1 MRRLL
6 AFHLL
11 LDMPI
16 NTSISYITNHIYT
29 HTHILYNINSFGF
42 RLIFSIFSF
51 AVTKFV
57 RIGIADKNDSP
68 PYFDRFLYE
77 TEIDENAELQSTVLT
92 VNAKDHNEC
101 E

>member
-1 MRRLL
+1 MLL
-6 AFHLL
+6 
-11 LDMPI
+11 I
-16 NTSISYITNHIYT
+16 GISNTKRIAAYNLYLYIKY
-29 HTHILYNINSFGF
+29 LYHGLSSF
-42 RLIFSIFSF
+42 FSF

-77 TEIDENAELQSTVLT
+77 TEIDESADLQSTVLT

>member
-1 MRRLL
+1 MLL
-6 AFHLL
+6 
-11 LDMPI
+11 I
-16 NTSISYITNHIYT
+16 GISYTKSMQPSNLFIQYEY
-29 HTHILYNINSFGF
+29 LYHGWLSF
-42 RLIFSIFSF
+42 SFSF

-77 TEIDENAELQSTVLT
+77 TEIDENADLQSTVLT

>member
-1 MRRLL
+1 
-6 AFHLL
+6 
-11 LDMPI
+11 MPI

-29 HTHILYNINSFGF
+29 HTHIYIVQYKFLWLPLDFLYF
-42 RLIFSIFSF
+42 FSF

>member
-1 MRRLL
+1 ML
-6 AFHLL
+6 
-11 LDMPI
+11 
-16 NTSISYITNHIYT
+16 
-29 HTHILYNINSFGF
+29 
-42 RLIFSIFSF
+42 
-51 AVTKFV
+51 TKFV

-77 TEIDENAELQSTVLT
+77 TEIDENADLQSTVLT

>member
-1 MRRLL
+1 MCCLSWPSLDFSLCLFYFYFL
-6 AFHLL
+6 AL
-11 LDMPI
+11 
-16 NTSISYITNHIYT
+16 
-29 HTHILYNINSFGF
+29 
-42 RLIFSIFSF
+42 F

-77 TEIDENAELQSTVLT
+77 TEIDENADLQSTVLT

>member
-1 MRRLL
+1 MCIFLW
-6 AFHLL
+6 FL
-11 LDMPI
+11 LD
-16 NTSISYITNHIYT
+16 
-29 HTHILYNINSFGF
+29 
-42 RLIFSIFSF
+42 FSFSF

-77 TEIDENAELQSTVLT
+77 TEIDENADLQSTVLT

-101 E
+101 EYRLNTYIHTYIQTIL